1 MKLAAPIA
9 WLLTLSDVQATTFLD
24 FPLDVQYCGRTG
36 YQRLDRWIR
45 IGQALCFLITKFL
58 AMKRI
63 SLLGLLITV
72 FLSACATQLD
82 TGAEKVRIVTAT
94 QKESCESLGIVS
106 TDQQLGLNK
115 ASNAMNKAI
124 NEVARRGG
132 DAIFMVSTGTSGLD
146 GASVTAE
153 ALRCKSV

>member
-1 MKLAAPIA
+1 
-9 WLLTLSDVQATTFLD
+9 
-24 FPLDVQYCGRTG
+24 
-36 YQRLDRWIR
+36 
-45 IGQALCFLITKFL
+45 
-58 AMKRI
+58 MKRI
-63 SLLGLLITV
+63 TLLAPLV
-72 FLSACATQLD
+72 FLSGCATQLD
-82 TGAEKVRIVTAT
+82 AGAAQVRIVTAT

-132 DAIFMVSTGTSGLD
+132 NAIFMVSTGTSGLD